1 MNLIVFAYTWW
12 FGWYLLQRNPKK
24 LGLRYSA
31 LGLISYAVG
40 IFVVANTPQSTSLRV
55 IPILLPSLFWVLA
68 IWHLPNDD
76 TPPQT
81 PQGVMGILAV
91 WGVLVAL
98 LNESIP
104 QLLAFTPILLASV
117 SFFRLRHIWQTTLP
131 KHPLITLFTA
141 TLFFVMGSFLLV
153 VPFEWL
159 SHDFLLLMISG
170 DLFLLGLAI
179 AYLDA
184 YDEGVTLWWSALRSF
199 TVNTFVVGIVGA
211 QWLLG
216 MAIMPS
222 DEWQL
227 LGFGIMASVIV
238 VITCANTLQ
247 GWLDQWLFVDKP
259 TLQQERQL
267 LRDLSEALPE
277 VGNMPNFH
285 TLSGEEFTRLTRTA
299 LRHYNDLSKLATSP
313 LTQLPIVTQRL
324 RQNGQRDQL
333 LERTHTLK
341 YVLHEAILSLK
352 PYSDADFA
360 PNDAW
365 RYYNVLYFPYV
376 VGLKPFSATQMIML
390 DNTAQE
396 ALVWFQTHVPE
407 RTLHNW
413 QTTATKLIAQQLQ
426 QSLSEKMSIT

>member
-12 FGWYLLQRNPKK
+12 FGWYLLQRNPHK
-24 LGLRYSA
+24 LGLRYAA
-31 LGLISYAVG
+31 LGLISYAIG
-40 IFVVANTPQSTSLRV
+40 IFVVANASQSMPLRV

-68 IWHLPNDD
+68 IWHLQADN
-76 TPPQT
+76 TSSQT
-81 PQGVMGILAV
+81 PHIVMGILGI
-91 WGVLVAL
+91 WGLFVAL
-98 LNESIP
+98 LNESVP
-104 QLLAFTPILLASV
+104 QLLAFTPILLAGIAL
-117 SFFRLRHIWQTTLP
+117 FRLRLIWQTALP

-141 TLFFVMGSFLLV
+141 TLFFILGSFLLI

-159 SHDFLLLMISG
+159 SHGFLLLMISG

-199 TVNTFVVGIVGA
+199 VVNTLVGGLVGA

-227 LGFGIMASVIV
+227 LGFGVLASIIV
-238 VITCANTLQ
+238 FITCANTLQ
-247 GWLDQWLFVDKP
+247 VWLDKWLFVDKP

-277 VGNMPNFH
+277 VSNTPNFQS
-285 TLSGEEFTRLTRTA
+285 LSPEEFTRLTRTA

-313 LTQLPIVTQRL
+313 LTQLPTITQRL

-333 LERTHTLK
+333 LERTHALK
-341 YVLHEAILSLK
+341 QVLHEAILSLK
-352 PYSDADFA
+352 PYSDADFS
-360 PNDAW
+360 PNEAW

-376 VGLKPFSATQMIML
+376 LGLKPLSSTQVIVLDAT
-390 DNTAQE
+390 TQE
-396 ALVWFQTHVPE
+396 ALAWFQVHVPE

-413 QTTATKLIAQQLQ
+413 QTTAAKLIAQQLQ